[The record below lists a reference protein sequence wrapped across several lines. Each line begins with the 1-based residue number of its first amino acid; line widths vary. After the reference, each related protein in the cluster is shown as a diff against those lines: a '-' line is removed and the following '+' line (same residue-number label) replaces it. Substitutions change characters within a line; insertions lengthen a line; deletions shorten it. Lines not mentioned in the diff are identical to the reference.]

1 MTQAQQLRSLF
12 PGCKSEVGRRKLIWC
27 YDLQPT
33 AHSRCYTVKI
43 KYHPNSKGV
52 MTPDIY
58 VMFPKHLP
66 LAEGKYKLPHVY
78 CNESQKICLYDWRN
92 KEWNPTMSLASTIVP
107 WASEW
112 LYFYEVWVMT
122 GEWYGEGNH
131 PGDNKEEK
139 KDNPFNKQK

>member
-1 MTQAQQLRSLF
+1 M
-12 PGCKSEVGRRKLIWC
+12 
-27 YDLQPT
+27 
-33 AHSRCYTVKI
+33 SRYYTVKI

-52 MTPDIY
+52 MTPDTY
-58 VMFPKHLP
+58 VLFPKHLP
-66 LAEGKYKLPHVY
+66 LAKGKTKLPHVY

-92 KEWNPTMSLASTIVP
+92 KEWNPTMPLATTIVP

-131 PGDNKEEK
+131 TINDEEGK
-139 KDNPFNKQK
+139 GN